1 MTAIHIKS
9 PSLVIRAG
17 TQALANIRQ
26 QGLSPADVGIIPGAA
41 GGPKALGLQGLD
53 IALFGE
59 WLPRSPRVRA
69 LVGASIGA
77 WRSACVC
84 LPDPADSLRRLGD
97 LYTGLHFPKGIGIRQ
112 ISQICESMLDE
123 LLGGRDEAI
132 LTAPGYRLNIMIVQA
147 LGPLASDQRR
157 TLSLGL
163 GAVIRDNLIARSRL
177 IRHFSRIVAHD
188 LRQAPPLDELNDFP
202 TQYHALR
209 PDNLRQSLLASG
221 SIPLVMEGVTDIP
234 GFGSG
239 TYRDGGLLDYHLDLP
254 YRGNDIVLYPHFVD
268 RIIPGWF
275 DKGIFWRKANTHNL
289 RNVVLLA
296 PSRSYLER
304 LPGRKLPDRKDFTRY
319 ATDPATRQRHWH
331 TAIAESQR
339 LGDEFLE
346 LAESGRLKDQI
357 LPLV

>member
-9 PSLVIRAG
+9 SSLVIRAG
-17 TQALANIRQ
+17 AQALAHIRK

-69 LVGASIGA
+69 LIGASIGA
-77 WRSACVC
+77 WRSACIC
-84 LPDPADSLRRLGD
+84 MPDPAKSLRQLGE
-97 LYTGLHFPKGIGIRQ
+97 LYTGLNFPKGIAIGQ

-123 LLGGRDEAI
+123 LLKGRDEAI
-132 LTAPGYRLNIMIVQA
+132 LTAPNYRLNIMIVQA
-147 LGPLASDQRR
+147 LGTLASDQRR

-188 LRQAPPLDELNDFP
+188 LRQKPPLDDLNDFP

-221 SIPLVMEGVTDIP
+221 SIPLVMEGVRDIP
-234 GFGSG
+234 GFDSG

-254 YRGNDIVLYPHFVD
+254 YRGNDIVLYPHFIERV
-268 RIIPGWF
+268 IPGWF
-275 DKGIFWRKANTHNL
+275 DKGVFWRKANAYNL
-289 RNVVLLA
+289 RNVVLIA

-304 LPGRKLPDRKDFTRY
+304 LPNRKLPDRKDFTRY
-319 ATDPATRQRHWH
+319 AADPATRQRHWH
-331 TAIAESQR
+331 TAMAESQR

-346 LAESGRLKDQI
+346 LAESGQLKDRV